1 MATTITFPYTDIK
14 NFTDNVNIED
24 LDYSVTGDGIFD
36 TLMETG
42 TKHLKAQ
49 FEANRIREEDYAN
62 AYIELYKY
70 TLQIA
75 SDIYLKRGQIEAEIE
90 KTKAETDNTK
100 AETDNTKA
108 ETDKTKAETDLIKS
122 EKAKTEAET
131 SLINAQVQL
140 IPLEKDKLQAEVDLA
155 NAQAEESRQKVE
167 VLKEQLKLLGKQVET
182 ENAKKDLYRRQI
194 EGFDEDYKYKIFKV
208 LMDSWAVGFSVAKD
222 SFEAEGIPA
231 PMQKATINSLYNDY
245 VTKDFDN
252 YQYGRPSLGNK

>member
-1 MATTITFPYTDIK
+1 MATIITFPYTDIK

-75 SDIYLKRGQIEAEIE
+75 ADIYLKRGQIEAEI
-90 KTKAETDNTK
+90 
-100 AETDNTKA
+100 
-108 ETDKTKAETDLIKS
+108 DKTKAETDLIKS
-122 EKAKTEAET
+122 EKAKTEADTAKTEAET

-194 EGFDEDYKYKIFKV
+194 EGFDEDYKYKILKI
-208 LMDSWAVGFSVAKD
+208 LMDAWGIGFSVAKD
-222 SFEAEGIPA
+222 SFEAQGIPA
-231 PMQKATINSLYNDY
+231 PMQKATIDDLYNKFIVKDLDDY
-245 VTKDFDN
+245 K
-252 YQYGRPSLGNK
+252 YGRPVLDNKETTT

>member
-75 SDIYLKRGQIEAEIE
+75 ADIYLRRGQIEAEI
-90 KTKAETDNTK
+90 
-100 AETDNTKA
+100 
-108 ETDKTKAETDLIKS
+108 DKTKAETDLIKS

-140 IPLEKDKLQAEVDLA
+140 IPLEKDKLQAEIGLA
-155 NAQAEESRQKVE
+155 NAQVEESRQKIE
-167 VLKEQLKLLGKQVET
+167 VLKEQLKLLGKQAET
-182 ENAKKDLYRRQI
+182 ENAKKDLHRRQI
-194 EGFDEDYKYKIFKV
+194 EGFDEDYKYKILKI
-208 LMDSWAVGFSVAKD
+208 LMDSWGIGFSVAKD
-222 SFEAEGIPA
+222 SFEAQGIPA
-231 PMQKATINSLYNDY
+231 PMQKTTIDDLYNKY
-245 VTKDFDN
+245 ITKDLDN
-252 YQYGRPSLGNK
+252 YSYGRPQLNTNP

>member
-75 SDIYLKRGQIEAEIE
+75 ADIYLKRGQIEAEI
-90 KTKAETDNTK
+90 
-100 AETDNTKA
+100 
-108 ETDKTKAETDLIKS
+108 DKTKAETDFIKS
-122 EKAKTEAET
+122 EKAKTEAEVSKTNAET

-140 IPLEKDKLQAEVDLA
+140 IPLERDKLQAEISLA
-155 NAQAEESRQKVE
+155 NAQAEESKQKVE

-182 ENAKKDLYRRQI
+182 ENAKKDLHRRQI

-231 PMQKATINSLYNDY
+231 PMQKTTINSLYNDY
-245 VTKDFDN
+245 ITKDFDN
-252 YQYGRPSLGNK
+252 YQYGRPSLENK

>member
-1 MATTITFPYTDIK
+1 MATIITFPYTDIK

-42 TKHLKAQ
+42 TKHLRAQ

-75 SDIYLKRGQIEAEIE
+75 ADIYLKRGQIEAEIE
-90 KTKAETDNTK
+90 KTKAE
-100 AETDNTKA
+100 A
-108 ETDKTKAETDLIKS
+108 DKTKAETDLIKS

-140 IPLEKDKLQAEVDLA
+140 IPLERDKLQAEIALA
-155 NAQAEESRQKVE
+155 NAQAEESKQKVE

-182 ENAKKDLYRRQI
+182 ENAKKDLHRRQI
-194 EGFDEDYKYKIFKV
+194 EGFDEDYKYKILKI
-208 LMDSWAVGFSVAKD
+208 LMDAWGIGFSVAKD
-222 SFEAEGIPA
+222 SFEAQGIPA
-231 PMQKATINSLYNDY
+231 PMQKTTIDDLYNKFI
-245 VTKDFDN
+245 VKDFDD
-252 YQYGRPSLGNK
+252 YKYGRPVLNNEETTP

>member
-14 NFTDNVNIED
+14 NFTDNVNIEN

-75 SDIYLKRGQIEAEIE
+75 ADIYLKRGQIEAEI
-90 KTKAETDNTK
+90 
-100 AETDNTKA
+100 
-108 ETDKTKAETDLIKS
+108 DKTK
-122 EKAKTEAET
+122 AET

-140 IPLEKDKLQAEVDLA
+140 IPLERDKLQAEISLA
-155 NAQAEESRQKVE
+155 NAQAEESKQKVE

-182 ENAKKDLYRRQI
+182 ENAKKDLHRRQI

-231 PMQKATINSLYNDY
+231 PMQKTTINSLYNDY
-245 VTKDFDN
+245 ITKDFDN
-252 YQYGRPSLGNK
+252 YQYGRPSLNNK

>member
-1 MATTITFPYTDIK
+1 MATIVPFPYTDIK

-75 SDIYLKRGQIEAEIE
+75 ADIYLKRGQIEAEIE
-90 KTKAETDNTK
+90 KTKAETD
-100 AETDNTKA
+100 
-108 ETDKTKAETDLIKS
+108 KTKAETDLIKS
-122 EKAKTEAET
+122 EKAKAEAET

-140 IPLEKDKLQAEVDLA
+140 IPLERDKLQAEISLA
-155 NAQAEESRQKVE
+155 NAQAEESKQKVE

-182 ENAKKDLYRRQI
+182 ENAKKDLHRRQI

-231 PMQKATINSLYNDY
+231 PMQKTTINSLYNDY
-245 VTKDFDN
+245 ITKDFDN

>member
-1 MATTITFPYTDIK
+1 MATTIMFPYTDIK

-75 SDIYLKRGQIEAEIE
+75 ADIYLKRGQIEAEIE
-90 KTKAETDNTK
+90 KTKAETDNIK
-100 AETDNTKA
+100 AEA
-108 ETDKTKAETDLIKS
+108 DKTK
-122 EKAKTEAET
+122 AET

-140 IPLEKDKLQAEVDLA
+140 IPLERDKLQAEISLA
-155 NAQAEESRQKVE
+155 NAQAEESKQKVE

-182 ENAKKDLYRRQI
+182 ENAKKDLHRRQI

-231 PMQKATINSLYNDY
+231 PMQKTTINSLYNDY
-245 VTKDFDN
+245 ITKDFDN

>member
-90 KTKAETDNTK
+90 
-100 AETDNTKA
+100 
-108 ETDKTKAETDLIKS
+108 KTKAETDLIKS

-231 PMQKATINSLYNDY
+231 PMQKTTINSLYNDY
-245 VTKDFDN
+245 ITKDFDN

>member
-1 MATTITFPYTDIK
+1 MATVITFPYTDIK

-75 SDIYLKRGQIEAEIE
+75 ADIYLKRGQIEAEIE
-90 KTKAETDNTK
+90 RI
-100 AETDNTKA
+100 KA
-108 ETDKTKAETDLIKS
+108 ETDKTKAEVS
-122 EKAKTEAET
+122 KTNAET
-131 SLINAQVQL
+131 SLLNAQVQL
-140 IPLEKDKLQAEVDLA
+140 IPLEKEKLQAQVDLA
-155 NAQAEESRQKVE
+155 NAQVEESRQKIE
-167 VLKEQLKLLGKQVET
+167 ILKEQLKLIGKQLET
-182 ENAKKDLYRRQI
+182 EEAKKNLHKRQI
-194 EGFDEDYKYKIFKV
+194 EGFDEDYKYKVFKV

-231 PMQKATINSLYNDY
+231 PIQKVTINSLYNDY
-245 VTKDFDN
+245 ITKDFDN
-252 YQYGRPSLGNK
+252 YKYGRADLANN